1 MFAQF
6 LQSYLSVLDAAMRR
20 TFESILRDEPGFGV
34 MLRYAMGWTDE
45 NNQPQF
51 HPTGKRLRPAL
62 LFLCAE
68 TAGGDWQQAV
78 PAGVAVE
85 FLHNFS
91 LIHDDIEDNSDIRHN
106 RPTVWKIWEVK
117 NAINAGDAMFAVAY
131 SALEKQSQYVTPEVA
146 LDLWRIF
153 NATNLELT
161 RGQHLDMRFEH
172 QDHVSVEDYLSMIRG
187 KTASLLATCAQM
199 GALIGSGS
207 PQIAAH
213 YAEFGLNIG
222 IAFQIR
228 DDILGIWGDPKETGK
243 SAASDIISRKKSF
256 PVLYG
261 LEHSTALADIYQRT
275 AFTDADVAKAVQL
288 LDSVNAQGYA
298 QQQEQIYYEKAMQA
312 LANANPQAEPAQ
324 QLKLFVEMLF
334 KRNY

>member
-1 MFAQF
+1 MFAQL
-6 LQSYLSVLDAAMRR
+6 LQDYLTELDTTMRG
-20 TFESILRDEPGFGV
+20 TLDTVLRDEPGFGV

-45 NNQPQF
+45 NNQPHQ

-62 LFLCAE
+62 LFLCTEA
-68 TAGGDWQQAV
+68 AGGDWHQAI
-78 PAGVAVE
+78 PAGIAVE

-106 RPTVWKIWEVK
+106 RPTVWRVWEVK

-131 SALEKQSQYVTPEVA
+131 SALEQQSQRVSPELA
-146 LDLWRIF
+146 LHLWRIF

-161 RGQHLDMRFEH
+161 RGQHLDMRFEY
-172 QDHVSVEDYLSMIRG
+172 QATVSVDDYISMIKG
-187 KTASLLATCAQM
+187 KTAALLATCAQM
-199 GALIGSGS
+199 GALIGSGN
-207 PQIAAH
+207 PQVAAH

-243 SAASDIISRKKSF
+243 SAASDITSRKKSF

-261 LEHSTALADIYQRT
+261 LAHNPALVSLYQRSMFT
-275 AFTDADVAKAVQL
+275 ASDVAEAIQL
-288 LDSVNAQGYA
+288 LDNVNAQEYA
-298 QQQEQIYYEKAMQA
+298 HQQEQVYYERAMQA
-312 LANANPQAEPAQ
+312 LSHANPQGIAAQ
-324 QLKLFVEMLF
+324 NLQAFVEMLF
-334 KRNY
+334 KRTS

>member
-1 MFAQF
+1 VFAQL
-6 LQSYLSVLDAAMRR
+6 LQNYLTELDTAMRR
-20 TFESILRDEPGFGV
+20 TLDTVLRDEPGFGV

-45 NNQPQF
+45 HNQPHH

-62 LFLCAE
+62 LFLCTE
-68 TAGGDWQQAV
+68 TTGGDWHQAI

-91 LIHDDIEDNSDIRHN
+91 LIHDDIEDNSDFRHG
-106 RPTVWKIWEVK
+106 RPTVWRVWEVK

-131 SALEKQSQYVTPEVA
+131 SALEQQSHLVSPELA
-146 LDLWRIF
+146 LQLWRIF

-161 RGQHLDMRFEH
+161 RGQHLDMRFEY
-172 QDHVSVEDYLSMIRG
+172 QASISVDDYISMIKG
-187 KTASLLATCAQM
+187 KTAALLATCAQM
-199 GALIGSGS
+199 GALIGSGNAD
-207 PQIAAH
+207 IAAH

-261 LEHSTALADIYQRT
+261 LAHNPELVTVYQRPFF
-275 AFTDADVAKAVQL
+275 ADADVAEAVRL
-288 LDSVNAQGYA
+288 LDHVHAQDYA
-298 QQQEQIYYEKAMQA
+298 RQQEKVYYDRAMQA
-312 LANANPQAEPAQ
+312 LSLARPQGTAAQ
-324 QLKLFVEMLF
+324 NLYAFVEMLF
-334 KRNY
+334 KRTH